1 MWTSQQQNAISA
13 PVSNMLVTA
22 GAGSGKTAVMVERI
36 IKKVTSENP
45 VDIDKILI
53 VTYTNAAAA
62 EIRERITNAL
72 LKKLDENPESYMLQ
86 RQLSLINKA
95 NICTIHSFCLA
106 VIKSNFNSIG
116 IDPDF
121 KIGDST
127 EITILKNQAL
137 EEVLDEA
144 YESDD
149 EDFLKLVRTYTKKND
164 SALMEMINSLYNFSM
179 SMPDPENWLESACK
193 SYENPQSNSCI
204 DYMLSK
210 AVSYLDYA
218 LSLYDEGIKLC
229 AVSQDFSAFR
239 EFLTIEQ
246 DSVRNVKYKV
256 QYGWNDGYNAI
267 NQVEFKRRPAI
278 KTNETYISDTLK
290 TIRDNAKSVVKTI
303 KENIFTSCAEDMRD
317 DFVFLYPY
325 VKKLTDLTNKYR
337 EKFYELK
344 RNRKLVDFN
353 DFEHFT
359 LKILRNADGSK
370 SDVAKNIS
378 EDFEEIYVD
387 EYQDCNNVQE
397 TIFSL
402 ISSEKEGKP
411 NLFMV
416 GDVKQSIY
424 KFRDANPSIFIK
436 KESSYEDY
444 DAEKDLPECKIQLN
458 KNFRSRKEILDG
470 VNFIFSQIMSNEIGE
485 IDYTEKD
492 YLTYGASYE
501 NNDDFN
507 DNISVCILEN
517 NDISNDE
524 ELSSIELESKFVAQE
539 IKRIVSDENIK
550 VFDKT
555 KGVYRQVRYSDIVI
569 LLRSTKNKAEYFENA
584 LMDLGIP
591 AYSDI
596 GGGYFEASEIR
607 ELISLLKI
615 ICNPLD
621 DINLVTVMRSALYN
635 FNDDELAS
643 IRLAERDDYF
653 YNASLVYAENHDDKI
668 TSKLKR
674 LFFDLNKFKKH
685 SKYMPVGEFIWYV
698 INETN
703 YLSYISTFANYEQKK
718 ANIRIFAEQGIS
730 FEKGN
735 FKGLYNFI
743 NYLDNIK
750 LRGGD
755 MDSAKIIGENENVV
769 RIMSIHKSKGLEFP
783 VVFLS
788 MCNKKFNLM
797 DSYGSMILHKELGIG
812 MEYIDYDNGFSFPL
826 ITKNAIKMKLKSETL
841 SEEERVLY
849 VALTRAKEK
858 LYITGVV
865 NDFDAYIQKCA
876 DMVSTTQDVKLSPNI
891 TENVQSYLDWIMLS
905 LVRHHDTPVETLVHY
920 LKTDSKFKI
929 VSANIENDVETLEK
943 ETEIP
948 SNTEKKYTDEIKRRL
963 EYSYKYKDVN
973 TIPTNVTVTEIKRIL
988 NDNDEG
994 YKLYRKSN
1002 LTVPRF
1008 MVKDAD
1014 MPKNAIGTL
1023 THLAMQK
1030 INLTQGINED
1040 TIREDIC
1047 RLVSDNFVTDD
1058 EAKYIDSSKIYAFFC
1073 TDIGKKMLCSSRVY
1087 REYPFKIMLSANEI
1101 FDLNSS
1107 GENLVVQ
1114 GTIDAFFYDENGDII
1129 LVDYKTD
1136 KVKTTAEDIAD
1147 KYKNQIKYYKIA
1159 IEKITGK
1166 KVSESYIYLFDTGQ
1180 CVKC

>member
-1 MWTSQQQNAISA
+1 MWTNEQQNAISA

-62 EIRERITNAL
+62 EIRERITKAL

-95 NICTIHSFCLA
+95 NICTIHSFCLG

-121 KIGDST
+121 KIGDDA
-127 EITILKNQAL
+127 EISILKNQAL
-137 EEVLDEA
+137 DEVLDEA

-149 EDFLKLVRTYTKKND
+149 EDFLKLVRAYTKKND
-164 SALMEMINSLYNFSM
+164 MALMEMINSLYNFSM
-179 SMPDPENWLESACK
+179 SMPDPENWLETACK
-193 SYENPQSNSCI
+193 SYENPMSNICI
-204 DYMLSK
+204 DYMLSR

-229 AVSQDFSAFR
+229 TVSQDFSAFM
-239 EFLTIEQ
+239 EFLKIEQ
-246 DSVRNVKYKV
+246 DSVRNIKYNIQK
-256 QYGWNDGYNAI
+256 GWNDGYNAV
-267 NQVEFKRRPAI
+267 NQTEFRRRPSI
-278 KTNETYISDTLK
+278 KTNETYVADTLK
-290 TIRDNAKSVVKTI
+290 TIRDNAKSVVKTV
-303 KENIFTSCAEDMRD
+303 KDNIFTSCLDDMTD
-317 DFVFLYPY
+317 DFVFLFPY
-325 VKKLTDLTNKYR
+325 VKKLTELTNKYR
-337 EKFYELK
+337 EKFNELK
-344 RNRKLVDFN
+344 HNRKIVDFN

-370 SDVAKNIS
+370 SDIAKNIS
-378 EDFEEIYVD
+378 EDFAEIYVD

-402 ISSEKEGKP
+402 ISSENEGEP

-436 KESSYEDY
+436 KESTYGDY
-444 DAEKDLPECKIQLN
+444 VENKNLPECKIQLN
-458 KNFRSRKEILDG
+458 KNFRSRKQILDG
-470 VNFIFSQIMSNEIGE
+470 VNFIFSQIMSKEIGE

-492 YLTYGASYE
+492 YLTYGASYI
-501 NNDDFN
+501 NTDDFN

-517 NDISNDE
+517 NDTSNDE

-539 IKRIVSDENIK
+539 INRIVSDENIQI
-550 VFDKT
+550 FDKE
-555 KGVYRQVRYSDIVI
+555 KGIYRQVKYSDIVI

-591 AYSDI
+591 AYSDV

-635 FNDDELAS
+635 LNDDELAS
-643 IRLAERDDYF
+643 IRLSERDDYF
-653 YNASLVYAENHDDKI
+653 YNASLVYAETHDDKI

-674 LFFDLNKFKKH
+674 LFYDLSKFKTH

-812 MEYIDYDNGFSFPL
+812 LEYIDYDNSFSFPL

-876 DMVSTTQDVKLSPNI
+876 DIVSTTQDIKLSPNI

-905 LVRHHDTPVETLVHY
+905 LVRHRDAPVETLVHY
-920 LKTDSKFKI
+920 IKTDSKF
-929 VSANIENDVETLEK
+929 NIESVDIENEDIILDKQPKVISIT
-943 ETEIP
+943 
-948 SNTEKKYTDEIKRRL
+948 KKQYADEIKRRL
-963 EYSYKYKDVN
+963 EYSYEYKDVN
-973 TIPTNVTVTEIKRIL
+973 AIPTNVTVTEIKRIL
-988 NDNDEG
+988 NDDDSS
-994 YKLYRKSN
+994 YKLYKKSD

-1008 MVKDAD
+1008 MIKDTKL
-1014 MPKNAIGTL
+1014 PKSAIGTL

-1030 INLTQGINED
+1030 INLTQSINKD
-1040 TIREDIC
+1040 TIKEDIC
-1047 RLVSDNFVTDD
+1047 SLVSNNFITDD
-1058 EAKYIDSSKIYAFFC
+1058 ESKYIDIEKIHAFFSS
-1073 TDIGKKMLCSSRVY
+1073 DIGKKMLYSDRVY
-1087 REYPFKIMLSANEI
+1087 REYPFKIMLDASEI
-1101 FDLNSS
+1101 FDVKSKN
-1107 GENLVVQ
+1107 ENLVVQ

-1129 LVDYKTD
+1129 LIDYKTD
-1136 KVKTTAEDIAD
+1136 KVTTTSEDIAD

-1159 IEKITGK
+1159 IERITGR

-1180 CVKC
+1180 LVKC